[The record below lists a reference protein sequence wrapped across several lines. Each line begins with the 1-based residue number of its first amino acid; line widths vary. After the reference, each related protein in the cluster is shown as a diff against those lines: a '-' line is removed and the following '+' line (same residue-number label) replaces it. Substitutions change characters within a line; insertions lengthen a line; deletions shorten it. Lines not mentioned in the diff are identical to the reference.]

1 MDQVLRNREAG
12 GHLVMITRGDKR
24 TLSEDDEEILSEYD
38 KYYNLR
44 VSSLLLP
51 MVGEAALSYYNT
63 IATHSGGRSRSLD
76 LSASKLETLSGM
88 IDSLVEIIGVDT
100 PHPSDL
106 AVTVH
111 HQASTRS
118 QSWSS
123 QGQFLL
129 DNMLGRDTVFGIF
142 VEDDEDHQIKS
153 VQFTD
158 EEGAVFGPYTKM
170 SSMHDG
176 INLKTINF
184 PLGEKTPFDEVRS
197 IL

>member
-1 MDQVLRNREAG
+1 MSRENYNKTHNRSNQ
-12 GHLVMITRGDKR
+12 
-24 TLSEDDEEILSEYD
+24 SE
-38 KYYNLR
+38 
-44 VSSLLLP
+44 
-51 MVGEAALSYYNT
+51 
-63 IATHSGGRSRSLD
+63 
-76 LSASKLETLSGM
+76 SK
-88 IDSLVEIIGVDT
+88 
-100 PHPSDL
+100 SDL

-158 EEGAVFGPYTKM
+158 EEGAVIGPYTKM
-170 SSMHDG
+170 SSVHDG

-184 PLGEKTPFDEVRS
+184 PLGEKTPFDEVRH
-197 IL
+197 ILSTAKQIHF